1 MVHKI
6 RTRGGSLKMITVLHI
21 GHPAKVYHVSGHFFF
36 TLALFD
42 ALLILYGRVVVVVAA
57 GLAEGRT
64 MPESRAGG
72 RSD

>member
-1 MVHKI
+1 MYLD
-6 RTRGGSLKMITVLHI
+6 TF
-21 GHPAKVYHVSGHFFF
+21 Y

-42 ALLILYGRVVVVVAA
+42 ALLIHYGRVVVVVAA

>member
-1 MVHKI
+1 MVLEWKQMFVC
-6 RTRGGSLKMITVLHI
+6 STVKRLQCTMYL
-21 GHPAKVYHVSGHFFF
+21 GTFY

-42 ALLILYGRVVVVVAA
+42 ALLIHYGRVVVVVAA